1 VSDAIDDAPEW
12 EKRLE
17 LKFMAL
23 KRTRTQQKSDRYNN
37 SHEMLLLLLE
47 RKLKYAVMSA
57 HQGAGDSDS
66 AAVRKNLTTRLVAIQ
81 L

>member
-1 VSDAIDDAPEW
+1 MSDAIDDAPEW

-23 KRTRTQQKSDRYNN
+23 KRTRTQQKPDRYNN
-37 SHEMLLLLLE
+37 SHEMLLLLLLLLLLE

-57 HQGAGDSDS
+57 HQGAG
-66 AAVRKNLTTRLVAIQ
+66 
-81 L
+81 